1 MAQTPPAAAG
11 FLSLKGSR
19 IRCSLG
25 GIDLGLDCEGGH
37 SFVSHAHFDH
47 AGAFSSSKKIISTD
61 ATLQLMHAR
70 GIAGEEARRKHCT
83 KLESDG
89 LKIEL
94 LNAGHVLGSSMLHA
108 QIDGTSFLYTADF
121 KTEDSLVTKKAEPAE
136 CDVLLMEATYGN
148 PEYRFPPREQTYAQM
163 KAWQSEQKANG
174 RITLFGGYALGKAQ
188 EIIKALNEH
197 CGTIPIVSNPV
208 AKVCEVY
215 NAHGA
220 ELEYLR
226 ADTSE
231 AQEMLSGAFT
241 AVLPH
246 HQVNS
251 ALAHT
256 LASQYKRK
264 VATAL
269 ATGWNAG
276 HARAFDCGACFT
288 LSDHCDFNGLLKFAE
303 GTGAKTI
310 YTTHGYA
317 RELAHELRKMGKNA
331 QALED
336 VAGKKGQQTLAAL
349 A

>member
-1 MAQTPPAAAG
+1 M
-11 FLSLKGSR
+11 
-19 IRCSLG
+19 
-25 GIDLGLDCEGGH
+25 
-37 SFVSHAHFDH
+37 
-47 AGAFSSSKKIISTD
+47 
-61 ATLQLMHAR
+61 QLMHAR
-70 GIAGEEARRKHCT
+70 GIAGEETKRKHCT
-83 KLESDG
+83 RLQTED
-89 LKIEL
+89 LKVEL
-94 LNAGHVLGSSMLHA
+94 LNAGHVLGSSMLFA
-108 QIDGTSFLYTADF
+108 QADGASFLYTADF
-121 KTEDSLVTKKAEPAE
+121 KTEDSLVTKKATPIE
-136 CDVLLMEATYGN
+136 CDVLLMEATYGS
-148 PEYRFPPREQTYAQM
+148 PEYRFPGREHAYAQI
-163 KAWQSEQKANG
+163 KAWQAEQKARG
-174 RITLFGGYALGKAQ
+174 KITLFGGYSLGKAQ

-197 CGTIPIVSNPV
+197 CETAPIVSNPV

-220 ELEYLR
+220 ELEYLQ

-231 AQEMLSGAFT
+231 AQAMLSGAFT

-251 ALAHT
+251 MLAHT
-256 LASQYKRK
+256 LASQYKKK

-276 HARAFDCGACFT
+276 HARAFDCDACFT
-288 LSDHCDFNGLLKFAE
+288 LSDHCDFNGLVQFAE

-336 VAGKKGQQTLAAL
+336 VAEKKGQQTLAQL